1 MSDILDALKVL
12 VPTALS
18 FVALLLGARAKRL
31 NKKADTAIAALE
43 ALKDHHAKEKERDEI
58 EKAELDALEKVQT
71 DEDAI
76 DFFNTFVVENK

>member
-18 FVALLLGARAKRL
+18 FVALPLGARAKRL

-43 ALKDHHAKEKERDEI
+43 ALKEHHAKEKEREEK

-71 DEDAI
+71 DEIGRAH
-76 DFFNTFVVENK
+76 V

>member
-43 ALKDHHAKEKERDEI
+43 ALKEHHAKEKEREEK

-71 DEDAI
+71 DEEAI
-76 DFFNTFVVENK
+76 DFFNKFVGEKK